1 MAALYGDPSC
11 CMVEA
16 LGVMG
21 LVCLCDVKGDCA
33 WAELCGDLLRLLGL
47 RYVC

>member
-1 MAALYGDPSC
+1 
-11 CMVEA
+11 MVEA

-33 WAELCGDLLRLLGL
+33 RAELYSDLLRLVGL
-47 RYVC
+47 EYVC